1 MREAKGR
8 GFFSTCACCAPND
21 GVRPGG
27 ISRRAFMATGVAAG
41 AVAATVG
48 SPFVRNA
55 AAQTVTDLPVAE
67 RKIVDVHHHIAPPNY
82 LAETRARQNPPVIN
96 WSIQKSLD
104 DMEKAGVA
112 TSITSITTPGVWFG
126 DVEQARRLA
135 RECNEYAA
143 RLMQDHP
150 GRFGMFAML
159 PLPDVDASLREL
171 AYALDTLKADG
182 IAVLTSFG
190 DKWLGDPLFDPIMEE
205 LNRRGA
211 VLYTH
216 PTTANCCRNL
226 VPSVPPAM
234 IEYGTD
240 TTRAIASI
248 LLRGTAK
255 KYPNVKFIFSH
266 AGGTMP
272 FLIERFMRLGPQEN
286 VPGGMEAALKTFHYD
301 IAQTSHRIPLRALVD
316 LVSTSQIVFGTDF
329 PFRTAAD
336 HENALLKFGFTA
348 DELHAIN
355 RENALKL
362 LPKYRA

>member
-1 MREAKGR
+1 MRKARDR
-8 GFFSTCACCAPND
+8 GFFSTCACCTRTGTRAD
-21 GVRPGG
+21 G
-27 ISRRAFMATGVAAG
+27 ITRRAFMATGVAAG
-41 AVAATVG
+41 AVAAAT
-48 SPFVRNA
+48 PLVRTA
-55 AAQTVTDLPVAE
+55 AAHAVTELPVAE
-67 RKIVDVHHHIAPPNY
+67 RKIVDMHHHIAPPNY

-96 WSIQKSLD
+96 WSIQKSLE

-126 DVEQARRLA
+126 DAEQAKRLA
-135 RECNEYAA
+135 RDCNEYAA

-159 PLPDVDASLREL
+159 PLPDVDASLKEL
-171 AYALDTLKADG
+171 EYAMDTLKADG
-182 IAVLTSFG
+182 IALLTSFG
-190 DKWLGDPLFDPIMEE
+190 DKWLGDPAFDPIMTK

-240 TTRAIASI
+240 TTRAIASVV
-248 LLRGTAK
+248 LRGTAK
-255 KYPNVKFIFSH
+255 KFSNIKFIFSH

-272 FLIERFMRLGPQEN
+272 FLIERFTRLGAQDGG
-286 VPGGMEAALKTFHYD
+286 PGAMEAALKTFHYD

-348 DELHAIN
+348 EELRAIN

>member
-96 WSIQKSLD
+96 WSIQRSLD

>member
-1 MREAKGR
+1 MRKQKG
-8 GFFSTCACCAPND
+8 GAFFSTCACCAPN
-21 GVRPGG
+21 GTRAKGM
-27 ISRRAFMATGVAAG
+27 SRRAFMATGAAAG
-41 AVAATVG
+41 AVAAAAGT
-48 SPFVRNA
+48 PFVA
-55 AAQTVTDLPVAE
+55 EVAAQAVTDLPVRE
-67 RKIVDVHHHIAPPNY
+67 RKIVDVHHHIAPPAY

-104 DMEKAGVA
+104 DMEQAGVA

-126 DVEQARRLA
+126 DAEQARRLA
-135 RECNEYAA
+135 RACNDYAA
-143 RLMQDHP
+143 RLVQDHP

-159 PLPDVDASLREL
+159 PLPDIEASLRETE
-171 AYALDTLKADG
+171 YAMDTLKADG
-182 IAVLTSFG
+182 IALLTSFG
-190 DKWLGDPLFDPIMEE
+190 DKWLGDPAFDPVMDE
-205 LNRRGA
+205 LNRRSA
-211 VLYTH
+211 ILYTH

-240 TTRAIASI
+240 TTRAIASV

-255 KYPNVKFIFSH
+255 KYPNIKFIFSH

-272 FLIERFMRLGPQEN
+272 FLIERFTRLGPQEN
-286 VPGGMEAALKTFHYD
+286 VPGGMEAALKAFYYD
-301 IAQTSHRIPLRALVD
+301 IAQTSHRIPLRALVE

-336 HENALLKFGFTA
+336 HANALIKFGFTA
-348 DELHAIN
+348 EERRAIN

-362 LPKYRA
+362 LPKFRA

>member
-1 MREAKGR
+1 MRKAKGR
-8 GFFSTCACCAPND
+8 GFFSICACCPPTD
-21 GVRPGG
+21 GANADGM
-27 ISRRAFMATGVAAG
+27 SRRAFMATGIAAG
-41 AVAATVG
+41 AVAAAAT
-48 SPFVRNA
+48 PFVRPA
-55 AAQTVTDLPVAE
+55 AAQTVTELPVTE
-67 RKIVDVHHHIAPPNY
+67 RKIVDMHHHIAPPDY
-82 LAETRARQNPPVIN
+82 LAETRARQNPPVVN
-96 WSIQKSLD
+96 WSIQKSLE

-126 DVEQARRLA
+126 DAEQAKRLA
-135 RECNEYAA
+135 RVCNEYAA
-143 RLMQDHP
+143 RLTQDHP

-159 PLPDVDASLREL
+159 PLPDVDASLKEL
-171 AYALDTLKADG
+171 EYAMDTLKADG
-182 IAVLTSFG
+182 IALLTSFG
-190 DKWLGDPLFDPIMEE
+190 DKWLGDPAFDPIMSE
-205 LNRRGA
+205 LNRRSA
-211 VLYTH
+211 ILYTH

-240 TTRAIASI
+240 TTRAIASVV
-248 LLRGTAK
+248 LRGTAR

-272 FLIERFMRLGPQEN
+272 FLIERFTRLGAQDGGA
-286 VPGGMEAALKTFHYD
+286 PGAVEATLKTFHYD

-348 DELHAIN
+348 DELRAIN